1 MRQTSLFILL
11 LAGLLTGCHSHKT
24 PEALA
29 HNLGVIP
36 APASVTSDFQPSEI
50 NSLRVFLPDSLTTDY
65 LRLMVNSLPKTSFS
79 DESSANVKVAIDTI
93 LDEEEYTLEI
103 SSDKVTVRAGS
114 SAGVQYALTSLGQI
128 AEHRGYPLPVAV
140 VRDKPKFKYRGMHL
154 DVGRH
159 FFDVADVK
167 KYLDYMAMYKYNNF
181 HWHLTED
188 QGWRIEIKKYPR
200 LQEVAA
206 FRKETL
212 IGHYSDQPHKFDGK
226 RYGGYYTQE
235 EVREIVRYASDRHIN
250 VIPEI
255 EMPGHSL
262 AALAAYPQLGCRL
275 DRTASEDG
283 NTGKLSEGQ
292 DQPAY
297 EVATKW
303 GVFEDVYCP
312 TEYTFGFLEDVI
324 DEVIQLFPGKYIH
337 IGGDEVPKVSWKN
350 SLFCQNLIREKG
362 LDNEED
368 LQSYFITRMEKYIN
382 SKGRQII
389 GWDEILEGGLAP
401 NATVMSWRGIE
412 GGLAAARQ
420 DHDVIMT
427 PGSHCYFDH
436 YQSESPDEPVA
447 IGGLTTV
454 EKVYHWEPVPPELE
468 PEKQKYILGGQ
479 ANLWTEYIPDFSKVE
494 YMVFSRGMAMSE
506 ALWGTNKDYAEFLK
520 RFLIHEAWW
529 RKKGANMANHIY
541 DLYPVIAGGNGSP
554 VTVSF
559 HVPEGEQIIMST
571 GKGDK
576 ARVLPGIPV
585 KLDKGAKYSFA
596 IDRKDIKPRACVIEV
611 NDHPGRHAILTLDS
625 MPDQKYKG
633 HGAASLNNGI
643 RGPIKKFNHPEWLGW
658 QGPDASGVY
667 DFGKAHKISNVT
679 FRFFNEPGSWI
690 HLPSGVELLVSND
703 GKDWQEAAKTSISD
717 GSVTGQILD
726 VALDIS
732 SPPARYLKFRVKSAG
747 TILPGNPGAGD
758 RSWLFMDEII
768 IN

>member
-65 LRLMVNSLPKTSFS
+65 LRLIVNSLPETSFS

-140 VRDKPKFKYRGMHL
+140 VRDKPKFNYRGMHL

-312 TEYTFGFLEDVI
+312 TEYTFGFLEDLLGEAHFAKAKPLEINTLANSV
-324 DEVIQLFPGKYIH
+324 FRFR
-337 IGGDEVPKVSWKN
+337 GGRGV
-350 SLFCQNLIREKG
+350 R
-362 LDNEED
+362 ED
-368 LQSYFITRMEKYIN
+368 LPAEVQVAPIYACADTGSGELMLAGNQSKVRVKL
-382 SKGRQII
+382 GRLNGNHGLVIRDPAGKPSVVSQVHT
-389 GWDEILEGGLAP
+389 GLGVRGDVRGLA
-401 NATVMSWRGIE
+401 TVK
-412 GGLAAARQ
+412 
-420 DHDVIMT
+420 
-427 PGSHCYFDH
+427 
-436 YQSESPDEPVA
+436 
-447 IGGLTTV
+447 TV
-454 EKVYHWEPVPPELE
+454 KGPLV
-468 PEKQKYILGGQ
+468 
-479 ANLWTEYIPDFSKVE
+479 
-494 YMVFSRGMAMSE
+494 VF
-506 ALWGTNKDYAEFLK
+506 
-520 RFLIHEAWW
+520 
-529 RKKGANMANHIY
+529 
-541 DLYPVIAGGNGSP
+541 
-554 VTVSF
+554 
-559 HVPEGEQIIMST
+559 
-571 GKGDK
+571 
-576 ARVLPGIPV
+576 
-585 KLDKGAKYSFA
+585 
-596 IDRKDIKPRACVIEV
+596 
-611 NDHPGRHAILTLDS
+611 
-625 MPDQKYKG
+625 
-633 HGAASLNNGI
+633 
-643 RGPIKKFNHPEWLGW
+643 
-658 QGPDASGVY
+658 GVY
-667 DFGKAHKISNVT
+667 DG
-679 FRFFNEPGSWI
+679 
-690 HLPSGVELLVSND
+690 
-703 GKDWQEAAKTSISD
+703 EAVFYRKNNLASD
-717 GSVTGQILD
+717 
-726 VALDIS
+726 
-732 SPPARYLKFRVKSAG
+732 
-747 TILPGNPGAGD
+747 
-758 RSWLFMDEII
+758 
-768 IN
+768 INQ